1 MGGCDRCCLQERE
14 GEPRADLSGRA
25 GLHVGPAQHLQPDPP
40 RAEGPGGA
48 RLPPVQREG
57 AALAQ
62 PRGAAAGNP
71 LLRGGGGGDRPV
83 TVSPWTGSLKGLSS
97 QNLQGYDYRSDIY
110 SLGITACELAN
121 GHVPFKDMPATQVR
135 TRRVPPPPSGHGRG
149 PLKPSPLSPG
159 LQMLLEKLNGTV
171 PCLLDTTTIPP
182 EELALKPS
190 RSGADS
196 GICEG
201 PGAGS
206 VRHSNGEPSSSSS
219 GHPYN
224 RTFSPHFHA
233 FVELCL
239 QRDPEKRFPSFVL
252 SRPCVERASVVVKAH
267 LSLSPPLPRP
277 SASTL
282 IGHPFFKQ
290 VCV

>member
-1 MGGCDRCCLQERE
+1 MKSSRLSMLECEFSVCLQERE
-14 GEPRADLSGRA
+14 GEPRVDLSGRP
-25 GLHVGPAQHLQPDPP
+25 GLHVGSAEHLQPDPP
-40 RAEGPGGA
+40 RTEGPGGP

-62 PRGAAAGNP
+62 PRGAAAGIP
-71 LLRGGGGGDRPV
+71 LLHCSSSNDDDGGISRKSQMFLLSEPSGLRL
-83 TVSPWTGSLKGLSS
+83 SLRHLQPGNHSLRAGKRTRA
-97 QNLQGYDYRSDIY
+97 LQGHARHTGEDPAGRLCWEVAAVK
-110 SLGITACELAN
+110 SL
-121 GHVPFKDMPATQVR
+121 
-135 TRRVPPPPSGHGRG
+135 PPH
-149 PLKPSPLSPG
+149 

-201 PGAGS
+201 PGVGG
-206 VRHSNGEPSSSSS
+206 VRHSNGEPSSSA
-219 GHPYN
+219 HPYN

-239 QRDPEKRFPSFVL
+239 QRDPEKRLF
-252 SRPCVERASVVVKAH
+252 
-267 LSLSPPLPRP
+267 SLSSQSKRLNTT
-277 SASTL
+277 SAL
-282 IGHPFFKQ
+282 W
-290 VCV
+290 

>member
-1 MGGCDRCCLQERE
+1 
-14 GEPRADLSGRA
+14 
-25 GLHVGPAQHLQPDPP
+25 
-40 RAEGPGGA
+40 
-48 RLPPVQREG
+48 
-57 AALAQ
+57 
-62 PRGAAAGNP
+62 
-71 LLRGGGGGDRPV
+71 
-83 TVSPWTGSLKGLSS
+83 
-97 QNLQGYDYRSDIY
+97 
-110 SLGITACELAN
+110 
-121 GHVPFKDMPATQVR
+121 
-135 TRRVPPPPSGHGRG
+135 
-149 PLKPSPLSPG
+149 
-159 LQMLLEKLNGTV
+159 MLLEKLNGTV

-182 EELALKPS
+182 EDLSLKPS

-201 PGAGS
+201 PGAGG

-239 QRDPEKRFPSFVL
+239 QRDPEKRSVFPHACFRYLQTCGGMLTAQVFPLLFSF
-252 SRPCVERASVVVKAH
+252 
-267 LSLSPPLPRP
+267 RP

-290 VCV
+290 VCKIPEWSWLSVFYSLLRGCLWFPVCLSVDMKCAVTWVQTTPTSSPLTYWTGLKIKL